1 MIYPKKLN
9 SRKSKIIIDVLLI
22 FTMLISAIL
31 ILINKLTT
39 PNVSWAYI
47 AICGIVYFWVTL
59 IYSLKRNTN
68 IAAHI
73 LVHMIA
79 TSIIVLYIDKILNFT
94 GWSICI
100 GIPIIL
106 MAANSTMLGL
116 SIIDSKR
123 YIRYAIYQLVIV
135 CISIVQFV
143 IAMNLNID
151 FKVLNIISV
160 VISLL
165 NFIIS
170 LILSYKEFYKIIVCK
185 FHI

>member
-9 SRKSKIIIDVLLI
+9 SRKSKIIIDILLLV
-22 FTMLISAIL
+22 TMVISAIL

-39 PNVSWAYI
+39 PNISWAYI
-47 AICGIVYFWVTL
+47 AICGFVYFWVTL

-73 LVHMIA
+73 LLHMIA
-79 TSIIVLYIDKILNFT
+79 TSLVVLYIDKILNFT

-116 SIIDSKR
+116 SIID
-123 YIRYAIYQLVIV
+123 
-135 CISIVQFV
+135 
-143 IAMNLNID
+143 
-151 FKVLNIISV
+151 
-160 VISLL
+160 
-165 NFIIS
+165 
-170 LILSYKEFYKIIVCK
+170 
-185 FHI
+185 

>member
-1 MIYPKKLN
+1 MIYPKKL
-9 SRKSKIIIDVLLI
+9 SSKKSKIVINVLLLVTVI
-22 FTMLISAIL
+22 VSAVL

-39 PNVSWAYI
+39 PSVSWAYI
-47 AICGIVYFWVTL
+47 AIAGIIYFWVTL

-73 LVHMIA
+73 LLHMVA
-79 TSIIVLYIDKILNFT
+79 TSIVVLYIDKVLNFS
-94 GWSICI
+94 GWSISI

-106 MAANSTMLGL
+106 MAANATMLGL
-116 SIIDSKR
+116 SIISSKK
-123 YIRYAIYQLVIV
+123 YIRYAIYQLIIV
-135 CISIVQFV
+135 CISIIQF
-143 IAMNLNID
+143 IITINANIE

-160 VISLL
+160 GISLL
-165 NFIIS
+165 NFLIS

>member
-9 SRKSKIIIDVLLI
+9 SRKSKIIIDVLLL
-22 FTMLISAIL
+22 FTIVISAIL
-31 ILINKLTT
+31 VLINKLTT
-39 PNVSWAYI
+39 PNISWAYI
-47 AICGIVYFWVTL
+47 AICGIIYFWVTL

-73 LVHMIA
+73 LLHMIA
-79 TSIIVLYIDKILNFT
+79 TSIVVLYIDKILKFS
-94 GWSICI
+94 GWSISI

-106 MAANSTMLGL
+106 IIANTTMLAL
-116 SIIDSKR
+116 SIIDSKK

-135 CISIVQFV
+135 CTSIIQFV
-143 IAMNLNID
+143 IAMNLSID
-151 FKVLNIISV
+151 FKVLNIVSVGIS
-160 VISLL
+160 IL

>member
-1 MIYPKKLN
+1 M
-9 SRKSKIIIDVLLI
+9 IIDALLF
-22 FTMLISAIL
+22 FTVIISAIL

-47 AICGIVYFWVTL
+47 AIGGIVYFWVTL
-59 IYSLKRNTN
+59 LYSLKRNTN
-68 IAAHI
+68 IAAHV
-73 LVHMIA
+73 LLHMIA
-79 TSIIVLYIDKILNFT
+79 TSVVVLNIDKSLVFR
-94 GWSICI
+94 GWSISI
-100 GIPIIL
+100 AIPIIL
-106 MAANSTMLGL
+106 IVANSTMLAL
-116 SIIDSKR
+116 SIIDSKK

-143 IAMNLNID
+143 IVMNLNID
-151 FKVLNIISV
+151 FKVLNIVSV

-170 LILSYKEFYKIIVCK
+170 LILSYKEFYKIIICK